1 MTPDLKHRMEQN
13 MLQMLD
19 SLQKQ
24 DELYNQL
31 LRTNQCRIEFV
42 YATLDALDRGDIKS
56 VKEFGA
62 AVAGQKYTMPDH
74 MRYASVIPDAGWR
87 RVMARGKARA
97 QALISAQ
104 ELADG
109 T

>member
-13 MLQMLD
+13 MLQMLE

-24 DELYNQL
+24 DALYNQL
-31 LRTNQCRIEFV
+31 LRTNQRRREFV

-62 AVAGQKYTMPDH
+62 AVAGQEFTIPDH
-74 MRYASVIPDAGWR
+74 MRYANVIPDAGWR
-87 RVMARGKARA
+87 RIMYRGKERA
-97 QALISAQ
+97 QALLSTTK
-104 ELADG
+104 ED
-109 T
+109 